1 MWSANVLVMKTCSY
15 VLTRGYSDIQ
25 KLRYFMII
33 ARNWSIF
40 FSLKKYGL
48 LDTNFVFHEG
58 NISKADRRLIRV
70 LSPIDLTFVDISEQF
85 AVPNGFTSPPEKIF
99 GYALMCRFQ
108 ALDVWEHL
116 RGHDVAIRLD
126 EDCFLQSC
134 PDPRAV
140 RGFVTAA
147 IEPDELSKDQITTR
161 LKELN
166 IDPKIYNQEFPYTN
180 FLMTEPRLWNLSDV
194 KAFSSSVMAEPN
206 SLAWRWGDIPILG
219 ITINY
224 FPAHFKGLQV
234 DPSIRYFH
242 LSHLTKVRHA
252 SRTEND
258 LVLDSNRPWKT
269 LLNVLRALLGRQ

>member
-1 MWSANVLVMKTCSY
+1 MSATLLVMKTCSY
-15 VLTRGYSDIQ
+15 VLTRGYSNIQ

-58 NISKADRRLIRV
+58 NISKADKSLIQFF
-70 LSPIDLTFVDISEQF
+70 SPIELTFIDISEQF
-85 AVPNGFTSPPEKIF
+85 VVPNGFTNPPEKIF

-108 ALDVWEHL
+108 ALDVWDHL
-116 RGHDVAIRLD
+116 RGYDVAIRLD

-147 IEPDELSKDQITTR
+147 IEPDELSNDQIITR

-234 DPSIRYFH
+234 DPSIKYFH
-242 LSHLTKVRHA
+242 LSHLTKVSNA

-269 LLNVLRALLGRQ
+269 LVNVLRALIGRQ